1 MKPFHLNKQ
10 NHCHIQGEEM
20 GRLTRY
26 YFICGFRFITKKLT
40 GTIFKWNISFLSN
53 RNSFLSMRLKFSYLI
68 KNCIWSNQIKINPIL
83 LLFNLN
89 EIFSRLTLNNNSRMP
104 DKQKRTFSINQY
116 FSFRTIFHLR
126 VELQHWYHSVNIEFC
141 WRSPLIPVVCVSYW
155 LERIFFN
162 RFIGSIAQ
170 KK

>member
-1 MKPFHLNKQ
+1 MKPFHLNKA
-10 NHCHIQGEEM
+10 NHCHIQGEETR
-20 GRLTRY
+20 RLTRY

-104 DKQKRTFSINQY
+104 DKQTNKKYIFNESTFLLSNH
-116 FSFRTIFHLR
+116 FPSSSWTSTL
-126 VELQHWYHSVNIEFC
+126 VPFC
-141 WRSPLIPVVCVSYW
+141 KHRIL
-155 LERIFFN
+155 LEIAVDSCRL
-162 RFIGSIAQ
+162 RFILIRKNLLQ
-170 KK
+170 